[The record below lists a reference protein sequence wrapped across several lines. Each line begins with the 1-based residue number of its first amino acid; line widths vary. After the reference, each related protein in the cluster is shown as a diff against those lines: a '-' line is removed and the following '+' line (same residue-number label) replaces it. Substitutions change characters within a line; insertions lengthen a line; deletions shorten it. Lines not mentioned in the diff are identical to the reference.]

1 MATLSAILDKN
12 LLKMDFTSA
21 SSDEAPRP
29 PSPTGR
35 PLSRATFGSGEALFS
50 AGEPGHVTE
59 KPSKSSHDKA
69 LSGDQE
75 SADGEALR
83 NDGYDS
89 REVVLPNSGSKNEA
103 PMRIHAGLGL
113 LLISFSGEAE
123 KANSR
128 QLSRR
133 SAALVRLQ
141 TLKLAADLREGSGS
155 LQLTWHDVSIGHGR
169 PRAEP
174 GSGAQEGDMWLE
186 EGGALLLQL
195 RASGEKEGVRFSWGN
210 LGKGPLDFGLFSADA
225 PSPVA
230 PSRRSSVDCRSP
242 SIDSKGAT
250 TAQWKVGLPET
261 SLWLLV
267 EHWAASVAAVTACL
281 QPAGGEGMGLNGSS
295 SEMGDPE
302 RGSEGDL
309 NDHGDQEKPGGTS
322 RLLVD
327 LNAPVLKLIL
337 PSAPIKNE
345 WEEGGLE
352 ESEEAAFEGLG
363 NHGPEYDSDSE
374 PDEIANT
381 QNPGTPLYTQFSGKF
396 MPQNSWQ
403 AAAQKRPVHTSRKSC
418 VLTLDVSA
426 RAQQGGDTWQVE
438 TTVEQA
444 LLTAETRQQD
454 KLAASLPLLRMATLH
469 TAASVSLPAGVKK
482 AADEPKAESSQSG
495 VNFDADVTL
504 GALESWCSFPI
515 LRFFGDFGADLG
527 GVSANDEA
535 LPCRGQLRGRLGR
548 ASFLLSDCRVSFA
561 VLGPISSVAALDW
574 CSWTVRLLDPRQI

>member
-1 MATLSAILDKN
+1 VATLSAILDKN

-50 AGEPGHVTE
+50 AGEPGHLSAN
-59 KPSKSSHDKA
+59 PSKSSCDKA

-75 SADGEALR
+75 PGDGEALR
-83 NDGYDS
+83 NDGYDF
-89 REVVLPNSGSKNEA
+89 REVVLPDSGSKNEA
-103 PMRIHAGLGL
+103 PMWIHVGLGL

-123 KANSR
+123 KAKPR

-133 SAALVRLQ
+133 SAALVRLR
-141 TLKLAADLREGSGS
+141 TLGLAADLREGSGS

-174 GSGAQEGDMWLE
+174 GSGAQEGDTWLE

-195 RASGEKEGVRFSWGN
+195 RASGEKEGLRFSWGD
-210 LGKGPLDFGLFSADA
+210 LGKGPLDFRLISTDA
-225 PSPVA
+225 TSPVA
-230 PSRRSSVDCRSP
+230 PSRRSSADHQSP
-242 SIDSKGAT
+242 STESREAT
-250 TAQWKVGLPET
+250 TAQLKVSLPET
-261 SLWLLV
+261 SLWLLL

-281 QPAGGEGMGLNGSS
+281 QPAGGEGRGLDGSRMGGLG
-295 SEMGDPE
+295 
-302 RGSEGDL
+302 RGSEGVL
-309 NDHGDQEKPGGTS
+309 NDRSDQEKPGGTS
-322 RLLVD
+322 RLTIDV
-327 LNAPVLKLIL
+327 NAPVLKLIQ

-352 ESEEAAFEGLG
+352 ESEEAGFEHLG

-374 PDEIANT
+374 PDEIANFR
-381 QNPGTPLYTQFSGKF
+381 NPRTPLYTQSSGQF
-396 MPQNSWQ
+396 TPQNSWQ
-403 AAAQKRPVHTSRKSC
+403 AAAQKRPVHTTRKSC
-418 VLTLDVSA
+418 VLTLDVKA
-426 RAQQGGDTWQVE
+426 RAQQGADTWQVE

-469 TAASVSLPAGVKK
+469 TAASVSLPAGVNKP
-482 AADEPKAESSQSG
+482 ADEPRAESSQSG
-495 VNFDADVTL
+495 INFDADVTL

-515 LRFFGDFGADLG
+515 LRFFRDFGVDFG
-527 GVSANDEA
+527 GVSAGDEA
-535 LPCRGQLRGRLGR
+535 LPFRGQLRGQLGR
-548 ASFLLSDCRVSFA
+548 ASFLLSDCQVSLA
-561 VLGPISSVAALDW
+561 TLGPFSRVAALDW
-574 CSWTVRLLDPRQI
+574 CVWTVRLLDPRRT